1 MLVGYSDSNW
11 TVGHSTTGY
20 TIEIANASVCYA
32 SKRQHC
38 ISLSS
43 TEAEIIAASTAACE
57 IVYLRGLLAEMGVPQ
72 PAPTVLYVD
81 NQGAVELSKDAKSCH
96 RSRHVLRRFFKVREL
111 VHAGEVEVKWI
122 DTASN
127 KADLLTK
134 SSFAPTTFEKLKSMV
149 MAPKA
154 TNVVSFT
161 GVPLHMLV
169 PGDGAGPSS
178 DGDAAAP
185 AAPPAVNPLLALAAA
200 TRAEALV
207 AAEAAFERGTFDVAE
222 ARALAGAYGATHIN
236 AATNRAITAVLA
248 HRAGNYRDNKSAFED
263 YKISSRTYY
272 KWKAAIDN
280 NQPFNL

>member
-1 MLVGYSDSNW
+1 MA
-11 TVGHSTTGY
+11 H
-20 TIEIANASVCYA
+20 
-32 SKRQHC
+32 
-38 ISLSS
+38 
-43 TEAEIIAASTAACE
+43 
-57 IVYLRGLLAEMGVPQ
+57 
-72 PAPTVLYVD
+72 
-81 NQGAVELSKDAKSCH
+81 
-96 RSRHVLRRFFKVREL
+96 
-111 VHAGEVEVKWI
+111 
-122 DTASN
+122 ASN

-207 AAEAAFERGTFDVAE
+207 AAEAAFERGVFDVAE
-222 ARALAGAYGATHIN
+222 ARALAGAYGATRPLRQC
-236 AATNRAITAVLA
+236 TPCL
-248 HRAGNYRDNKSAFED
+248 SA
-263 YKISSRTYY
+263 SGARPRSMRTSLLF
-272 KWKAAIDN
+272 IFVSVHMLRPMP
-280 NQPFNL
+280 QQGGC

>member
-1 MLVGYSDSNW
+1 
-11 TVGHSTTGY
+11 
-20 TIEIANASVCYA
+20 
-32 SKRQHC
+32 
-38 ISLSS
+38 
-43 TEAEIIAASTAACE
+43 
-57 IVYLRGLLAEMGVPQ
+57 MGVPQ

-161 GVPLHMLV
+161 GVPLHMHSV
-169 PGDGAGPSS
+169 PLGLKSLKRGGRS
-178 DGDAAAP
+178 
-185 AAPPAVNPLLALAAA
+185 
-200 TRAEALV
+200 AEIPKTCPGK
-207 AAEAAFERGTFDVAE
+207 F
-222 ARALAGAYGATHIN
+222 
-236 AATNRAITAVLA
+236 
-248 HRAGNYRDNKSAFED
+248 
-263 YKISSRTYY
+263 
-272 KWKAAIDN
+272 
-280 NQPFNL
+280 